1 MKKIFLFLTILS
13 SLLALASCK
22 PQEVITDDTIYVET
36 ISLNEQELTLIVG
49 SEYQME
55 AEVFPEN
62 AEYEELVWSVSDKDV
77 AIIDEFGK
85 VKALAVGEAILL
97 AEAGDR
103 TENCIL
109 RVIDTPLESIA
120 VDKEE
125 AELAIG
131 EHLKLNVTAAPEDAE
146 TGRLLWLTSDRSVAT
161 VDQDG
166 NVSALKKGTVTIT
179 VKAGTMTAECRLT
192 VVGIRPEGIKL
203 DCSELEVVVGQT
215 YQFTATVTPE
225 DAEYEPIQWTSSDE
239 SVLTVDVQGLAK
251 GIKTGSATVTAEI
264 GSIKATCSVA
274 VKEMGEIQ
282 VGDYFYSDG
291 SVSTK
296 LDQSKTP
303 IGVVFWV
310 GDPTKDDPTLK
321 KDHPEC
327 THGLVV
333 ALEDGIFQWQD
344 TKTIVIPV
352 GEWVSKNRPEYI
364 SPMADYEEKYGQPY
378 YFNMI
383 LGYNNTKAIEEFNAN
398 SAPEVQPVSF
408 VVEYRNKVK
417 APENTS
423 DWYIPSGKEMALLGC
438 GNFDDDT
445 YYDNHDLGNEVYNL
459 VNQRIQRISPQLL
472 ISGNPHWSSTEYDL
486 YEAFELSYSYGVDC
500 YRMSKSMPMTVRPV
514 LAF

>member
-1 MKKIFLFLTILS
+1 MKKIFLYLTILS

-22 PQEVITDDTIYVET
+22 PQEAITDDTIYVET

-49 SEYQME
+49 SEFQME
-55 AEVFPEN
+55 AEVLPAN
-62 AEYEELVWSVSDKDV
+62 AEYEEIVWSVSDKDV
-77 AIIDEFGK
+77 AGIDEFGK
-85 VKALAVGEAILL
+85 VKALSVGEAILV

-120 VDKEE
+120 VDEE
-125 AELAIG
+125 EVELAIG
-131 EHLKLNVTAAPEDAE
+131 EHIKLNVTSAPEEAE
-146 TGRLLWLTSDRSVAT
+146 TGRLLWLTSDRAVAS
-161 VDQDG
+161 VDQEG
-166 NVSALKKGTVTIT
+166 NVSALKKGTATIT
-179 VKAGTMTAECRLT
+179 VKAGTLTSECKLT
-192 VVGIRPEGIKL
+192 VVGIRPQSIKL

-215 YQFTATVTPE
+215 YQFTVTVTPE
-225 DAEYEPIQWTSSDE
+225 DAEYESIQWTSSDE
-239 SVLTVDVQGLAK
+239 SVLTVDAHGLAK
-251 GIKTGSATVTAEI
+251 GIKTGSATVTAAI
-264 GSIKATCSVA
+264 GEVKATCSVA

-296 LDQSKTP
+296 LDASKTP

-321 KDHPEC
+321 KDHPGC

-333 ALEDGIFQWQD
+333 ALEDGDAQWQD
-344 TKTIVIPV
+344 TRTVVIPV
-352 GEWVSKNRPEYI
+352 GEWVTKNRPEYI
-364 SPMADYEEKYGQPY
+364 SPMADYEQKYGKPY

-398 SAPEVQPVSF
+398 SSPEVQPVTF
-408 VVEYRNKVK
+408 VVEYRKKVK

-423 DWYIPSGKEMALLGC
+423 DWYLPSAKEWALLGC
-438 GNFDDDT
+438 GDFEGSF
-445 YYDNHDLGNEVYNL
+445 YDRRDLGNEVFNMI
-459 VNQRIQRISPQLL
+459 NDKIIRISPQLE
-472 ISGNPHWSSTEYDL
+472 ITGNPHWTSTEYSL
-486 YEAFELSYSYGVDC
+486 SEAYKVSLAYSVDC
-500 YRMSKSMPMTVRPV
+500 YRMSKHMPMYVRAV